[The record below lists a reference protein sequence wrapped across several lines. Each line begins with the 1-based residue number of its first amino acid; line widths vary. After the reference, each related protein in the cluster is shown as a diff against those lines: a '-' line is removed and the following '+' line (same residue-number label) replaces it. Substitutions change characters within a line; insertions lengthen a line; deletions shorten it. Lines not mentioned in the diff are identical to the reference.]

1 MFIVFQ
7 GFITI
12 NGKRVVKADQKAS
25 NGLIH
30 YIDGVML
37 PPKGDLLATVLADER
52 LDQLRSFED
61 DNTNN
66 S

>member
-1 MFIVFQ
+1 M
-7 GFITI
+7 
-12 NGKRVVKADQKAS
+12 KADQKAS

-52 LDQLRSFED
+52 LEEFEFNE
-61 DNTNN
+61 DNTTINLLD
-66 S
+66 SPLWLRL